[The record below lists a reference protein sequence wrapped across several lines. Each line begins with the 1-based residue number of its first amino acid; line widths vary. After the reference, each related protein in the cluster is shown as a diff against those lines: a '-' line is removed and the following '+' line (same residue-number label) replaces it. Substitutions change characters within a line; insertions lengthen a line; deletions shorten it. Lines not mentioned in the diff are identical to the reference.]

1 MPFSS
6 RRPAVV
12 LVDELAHTNAPGS
25 RHPKRYQDVEELLD
39 SGIDVYTTVNIQ
51 HFESLN
57 DVVEKITGIRMQETL
72 PDTFLDRADEVQV
85 IDIPFEEL
93 SERLKEGKVYI
104 PKQAERAMENF
115 FQPWQSCCPSGAD
128 AHPRSSQD
136 GYRTFELYE
145 GEGDFRSLAGRRKI
159 DGMYC
164 PESICKTA
172 SPQRVSTLRKRPMP
186 NGMLYMFQP
195 PP

>member
-1 MPFSS
+1 MPLGAGIPNDT
-6 RRPAVV
+6 RM
-12 LVDELAHTNAPGS
+12 LKNCLT
-25 RHPKRYQDVEELLD
+25 

-104 PKQAERAMENF
+104 PSAGSTGHGELFPAG
-115 FQPWQSCCPSGAD
+115 QSCCPS
-128 AHPRSSQD
+128 
-136 GYRTFELYE
+136 
-145 GEGDFRSLAGRRKI
+145 
-159 DGMYC
+159 
-164 PESICKTA
+164 
-172 SPQRVSTLRKRPMP
+172 
-186 NGMLYMFQP
+186 
-195 PP
+195 